1 MDAIQKQ
8 KIGLCIGGTKLR
20 QSGFTPLVISGILA
34 CEVKKMDTPSLVQEK
49 PAYIITH
56 TNEYILYQL
65 IDSYVKSYDYDTLGL
80 LSIALTIK
88 KDVQLAGGKSP
99 YSLLKEA
106 YDKFRSEYMTMDNKG
121 YDNFLDKD
129 VNPADFEVILEKYP
143 LEERLSEYIP
153 MNSDFNSA
161 SGKLCVP
168 QEKLE
173 ELFRDSQYPE
183 FAKFKQIEIGVDSS
197 KTSSSR
203 GLENI
208 EIPRPQIY
216 ALEVNGERKEQKFIR
231 RNDSFD
237 STKFLH
243 NTEDVKYERMS
254 FNLGD
259 LLDAPTHRL
268 ESGNSS
274 AVLDKERNLI
284 VCTIDEKRFTYLL
297 EYKIL
302 GGTEEEREKM
312 DNWILRR
319 EVKLTFG
326 GKSPEFYSPSP
337 NPKKTSI
344 PASWAHQAVSYK
356 AEPMVTFGFGVT
368 STVDDENKHVM
379 VTITIDTPKR
389 DIYSGNSSDYQG
401 RSYSLNTPA
410 ITQTYNGKRIEDDH
424 EEDWEKLQS
433 SNEQPSNKHPSN
445 KAKKR
450 WILLGVC
457 CLVSMCIGAGI
468 VGSIW
473 GFEGDKKQELT
484 AEDLVNFAKDTLLKN
499 PNAIITQEM
508 IKKHAS
514 LRVYIKKI
522 ITDEQEG
529 EIADSTVADTGD
541 TNENNEVTHS
551 TETGQPANVT
561 ASSGSPDNIEA
572 ANVPTQKDIK
582 KEILE
587 LVQTRGKD
595 PAKYDAVLIKCR
607 EKWDQIG
614 MKKNFS
620 EEELNAIEAIL
631 NWKRYKNFSNAA
643 QRRITAIITG
653 DLSTYDKII
662 QASDNI
668 STITKNDR

>member
-1 MDAIQKQ
+1 MNSIQSQ
-8 KIGLCIGGTKLR
+8 KIGLCIAGTKSR
-20 QSGFTPLVISGILA
+20 QGGFTPFVISGILA
-34 CEVKKMDTPSLVQEK
+34 GNEDSNMDRVTLVVEK
-49 PAYIITH
+49 PVYVIKH
-56 TNEYILYQL
+56 TNEYILYLL
-65 IDSYVKSYDYDTLGL
+65 IDRKVKPCDRDTFGV
-80 LSIALTIK
+80 LSIALTIAR
-88 KDVQLAGGKSP
+88 DMQLANGKSP
-99 YSLLKEA
+99 YTLLKEV
-106 YDKFRSEYMTMDNKG
+106 YDKFRSDYMESDGNEC
-121 YDNFLDKD
+121 DRFINKD
-129 VNPADFEVILEKYP
+129 VNPADFVSIMEQYP
-143 LEERLSEYIP
+143 LEKRSFDDYVT
-153 MNSDFNSA
+153 MNP
-161 SGKLCVP
+161 SGLAGTLCVP
-168 QEKLE
+168 QDKME
-173 ELFRDSQYPE
+173 ELFRDSQYSE
-183 FAKFKQIEIGVDSS
+183 LAQFKEVEIG
-197 KTSSSR
+197 SR
-203 GLENI
+203 CQTTPGLEHL
-208 EIPRPQIY
+208 EIPRPVVYSIKVGDRIIKETMSRPDDFFDTASVLHDTPNIMYDNLSFCLEDLLNAPDYQIKSGQSSVTLDMEGRCIRCEIQKKEIKY
-216 ALEVNGERKEQKFIR
+216 SLEYRIEGGTEKERKE
-231 RNDSFD
+231 
-237 STKFLH
+237 
-243 NTEDVKYERMS
+243 
-254 FNLGD
+254 LGYL
-259 LLDAPTHRL
+259 LLD
-268 ESGNSS
+268 
-274 AVLDKERNLI
+274 K
-284 VCTIDEKRFTYLL
+284 K
-297 EYKIL
+297 
-302 GGTEEEREKM
+302 
-312 DNWILRR
+312 
-319 EVKLTFG
+319 VKLAM
-326 GKSPEFYSPSP
+326 GKNVIEFSSSS
-337 NPKKTSI
+337 PKKTFI
-344 PASWAHQAVSYK
+344 PASVAQQNVGLQI
-356 AEPMVTFGFGVT
+356 EQRVTFAYRVT

>member
-389 DIYSGNSSDYQG
+389 DPYSGGSSGYQGRKYDLNVPATTQIYSGE
-401 RSYSLNTPA
+401 
-410 ITQTYNGKRIEDDH
+410 RIENDH
-424 EEDWEKLQS
+424 EEDLEELRS
-433 SNEQPSNKHPSN
+433 SHKQPSKKQPSKKTKNK
-445 KAKKR
+445 K
-450 WILLGVC
+450 WILSLGVC
-457 CLVSMCIGAGI
+457 CLVSMCIGVFI
-468 VGSIW
+468 ERQTEW
-473 GFEGDKKQELT
+473 
-484 AEDLVNFAKDTLLKN
+484 FAKDLTRNDSVQIASQAIKTIPFNSIFDFNTIDITSIENLAPLVNEIKNRYRKELKKEVTAPVNTAQNVTLTETKPTETKPTETKQQVRNVISNLVKDRN
-499 PNAIITQEM
+499 WEECKDKLPTWKSQQYITSEEANAIT
-508 IKKHAS
+508 
-514 LRVYIKKI
+514 
-522 ITDEQEG
+522 
-529 EIADSTVADTGD
+529 
-541 TNENNEVTHS
+541 
-551 TETGQPANVT
+551 
-561 ASSGSPDNIEA
+561 
-572 ANVPTQKDIK
+572 
-582 KEILE
+582 
-587 LVQTRGKD
+587 
-595 PAKYDAVLIKCR
+595 AVLWVHKDNDQYKQIRSVALGKLR
-607 EKWDQIG
+607 EKISNTTFNSLEEVV
-614 MKKNFS
+614 NFNQNTIIPFLS
-620 EEELNAIEAIL
+620 NKDNKE
-631 NWKRYKNFSNAA
+631 KR
-643 QRRITAIITG
+643 
-653 DLSTYDKII
+653 
-662 QASDNI
+662 
-668 STITKNDR
+668 

>member
-389 DIYSGNSSDYQG
+389 DPYSGGSSGYQGRKYDLNVPATTQIYSGE
-401 RSYSLNTPA
+401 
-410 ITQTYNGKRIEDDH
+410 RIENDH
-424 EEDWEKLQS
+424 EEDLEELRS
-433 SNEQPSNKHPSN
+433 SHKQPSKKQPSKKTKNK
-445 KAKKR
+445 K
-450 WILLGVC
+450 WILSLGVC
-457 CLVSMCIGAGI
+457 CLVSMCIGVFI
-468 VGSIW
+468 ERQTEW
-473 GFEGDKKQELT
+473 
-484 AEDLVNFAKDTLLKN
+484 FAKDLTRNDSVQIASQAIKTIPFNSIFDFNTIDITSIENLAPLVNEIKNRYRKELKKEVTAPVNTAQNVTLTETKPTETKPTETKPTETKPTETKQQVRNVISNLVKDRN
-499 PNAIITQEM
+499 WEECKDKLPTWKSQQYITSEEANAIT
-508 IKKHAS
+508 
-514 LRVYIKKI
+514 
-522 ITDEQEG
+522 
-529 EIADSTVADTGD
+529 
-541 TNENNEVTHS
+541 
-551 TETGQPANVT
+551 
-561 ASSGSPDNIEA
+561 
-572 ANVPTQKDIK
+572 
-582 KEILE
+582 
-587 LVQTRGKD
+587 
-595 PAKYDAVLIKCR
+595 AVLWVHKDNDQYKQIRSVALGKLR
-607 EKWDQIG
+607 EKISNTTFNSLEEVV
-614 MKKNFS
+614 NFNQNTIIPFLS
-620 EEELNAIEAIL
+620 NKDNKE
-631 NWKRYKNFSNAA
+631 KR
-643 QRRITAIITG
+643 
-653 DLSTYDKII
+653 
-662 QASDNI
+662 
-668 STITKNDR
+668 